1 MARFGGSSRVSAVA
15 VAAGV
20 AETILQLIAAA
31 NHLVAIVSYAING
44 KGTSNTET
52 PGEWDLMRQTT
63 AGTSSA
69 GTVVKDLDSI
79 GETLLTTSLITFTV
93 EPTGGDILRSHTL
106 HPQTNRESKEQYSR
120 EKIIGGGDRAALRAD
135 YAQAQN
141 VGVTMDFEE

>member
-1 MARFGGSSRVSAVA
+1 MARFGGQSRVAAVA

-20 AETILQLIAAA
+20 AETLLQLVAAA
-31 NHLVAIVSYAING
+31 NHLVVVAGYAMNG

-69 GTVVKDLDSI
+69 GVVTKENDSI
-79 GETLLTTSLITFTV
+79 SDTLLTTSLITFTV
-93 EPTGGDILRSHTL
+93 EPTASDILRSHTV
-106 HPQTNRESKEQYSR
+106 HPQTSLNLKEQYSK
-120 EKIIGGGDRAALRAD
+120 EKIIGGGDRVGLRAN

-141 VGVTMDFEE
+141 VGVSLDFEE